1 MMFASL
7 AGVGGSGVSTT
18 TIAALVIAAT
28 CAIIVC
34 IGYYLAWRYRKYRT
48 SSKIY
53 TNSFFRRLVTQY
65 KHPMAP
71 GGGGGNEGSCSPY
84 LRNLKMMS
92 VFCVRLLRQLTFLY
106 FISVRRR
113 RRRRRRVQLAMRLY
127 EVFTE
132 HGETS
137 IKLPE

>member
-53 TNSFFRRLVTQY
+53 TNSFFRGLVTQ
-65 KHPMAP
+65 
-71 GGGGGNEGSCSPY
+71 
-84 LRNLKMMS
+84 
-92 VFCVRLLRQLTFLY
+92 
-106 FISVRRR
+106 
-113 RRRRRRVQLAMRLY
+113 
-127 EVFTE
+127 
-132 HGETS
+132 
-137 IKLPE
+137 

>member
-48 SSKIY
+48 SSKMY
-53 TNSFFRRLVTQY
+53 TNSFFRGLVTL
-65 KHPMAP
+65 HNHLTAP
-71 GGGGGNEGSCSPY
+71 RGGGAT
-84 LRNLKMMS
+84 R
-92 VFCVRLLRQLTFLY
+92 
-106 FISVRRR
+106 
-113 RRRRRRVQLAMRLY
+113 
-127 EVFTE
+127 EVA
-132 HGETS
+132 
-137 IKLPE
+137 LPSL